1 LRSVP
6 QTLSE
11 EEVMRSTGLIGIAF
25 ILILVLA
32 IVAPIAAVFTDS
44 GGGGKVQSY
53 MAVVPKVLHA
63 GGQEAISLALFDESG
78 LTSDWVE
85 VALLKDGDQV
95 LQVSKQISGKGT
107 IDFKVPF
114 VAEGAYEIRVK
125 GSGFED
131 KAQVTIQRSSLIFL
145 ETDKPIY
152 KPGQTIQMRAITL
165 DSDLK
170 PVSGG
175 VTVEVLD
182 AKGIKI
188 FRSETNTDEYGMA
201 TLELPISQEPNLGTW
216 KITAKSDKDD
226 TQIDVR
232 VEEYVLPKYEVKV
245 ELPKDWFL
253 VDEPIKGSVS
263 AEYSFGKPVKG
274 ELVITA
280 KRYVGQW
287 EQYATLSK
295 SIDGNT
301 DFELPAVG
309 YVAGVPAAGGLG
321 NVMLDITVKESAT
334 GYEESTS
341 ELLTVS
347 STPLNIQIIPESSV
361 FKPGLPFNILIITET
376 PDNQAVDAKVDVT
389 VTYLNKKLEELSK
402 DNRDVDTNGG
412 KALIELNP
420 PADSVAMAI
429 EAFEL
434 TPVSSTQ
441 PAQASKMVEAG
452 YSPSGNFIHVE
463 QISQGIP
470 QIGELISFKVHST
483 KEAANFYYEVV
494 ARDRVVFTDFTQSD
508 VISFDTTPL
517 MTPSGKL
524 LVYQILP
531 NSEVAA
537 DYIPFDVEAVYPNDV
552 KVEFNQSEA
561 RPGDEVRI
569 NIDSQGQSEVGLT
582 AVDKSVFI
590 LAGNRLNLQQVF
602 DELEKLYMKPQA
614 ELHEVSIY
622 EGIDVKGAKDIFDD
636 AGVVVLSNNNVP
648 EGKEYKLDWGPR
660 VWNGAW
666 KFMGQ
671 GPGGGVVVFAGAEDG
686 AVPPMPTPGTGFDTG
701 VLAEVQRVRQYFPET
716 WLWQNVITGPDG
728 KASVHVVVPDT
739 ITTWM
744 LRAVALSKENGLG
757 IAEDQLTAFQP
768 FFLSADLPYSAIRG
782 EEFPVKVAIYNYLDQ
797 PQSVLV
803 QIDNADWFDL
813 LDESQETVE
822 IAPNEVGGVEF
833 NIKPTNLGVGEL
845 KITARSK
852 QAADAVI
859 KTLIVEPEGVARE
872 NVQNLVLSAGNNT
885 VVDTSIPAI
894 IVDGSGRAYIAVT
907 SSYLTQTIDG
917 LDALIQMPFGCGEQN
932 MILFAPDVYITKY
945 LKESGQLKPEI
956 MAKAEKLMITGY
968 QRELTYQRS
977 DGSFSAFGDNDEQG
991 SLFLTAFVLKCFSQA
1006 KDLIY
1011 IDDSVLSQAEK
1022 WITDHQNADGSFD
1035 SVGFV
1040 AHQDMMGG
1048 LKGKTALTAYV
1059 AIALLEAGDT
1069 ADSAKAIGYLEGQL
1083 DNIDDAYTMAIT
1095 AYALELARSP
1105 LTGQAHDK
1113 LMGMA
1118 QEDENGLHWG
1128 DVAEVEPQPLNQMDG
1143 GMMPFRPM
1151 EMNRS
1156 NAIEATGYAT
1166 LALIKNGDAFDA
1178 SRAAKWLVSQRNA
1191 YGGYGSTQDTVVALQ
1206 ALIEYCTNARAD
1218 VDLTVTINAGG
1229 EVKQLSIKQNNF
1241 DVLQIV
1247 EVSVNQEITIS
1258 TEGRGDAIAQV
1269 VERYN
1274 LPQAEKGDEI
1284 LKINV
1289 NYDTTQVEVNDLVK
1303 VSVGLEY
1310 NPPIEMNA
1318 EMVVL
1323 DVSVPTGFSP
1333 VAKSIDKVIAANDNI
1348 KRYEIAGRK
1357 VIFYIEDMQ
1366 PGDKVSFS
1374 FDVRALYP
1382 VTAKGV
1388 SSQAYSYYNPDIKA
1402 ETLSQGIVVTE

>member
-1 LRSVP
+1 
-6 QTLSE
+6 
-11 EEVMRSTGLIGIAF
+11 MRSTGLVGIAF
-25 ILILVLA
+25 ILILFLA
-32 IVAPIAAVFTDS
+32 IAAPIAAVFTEKE
-44 GGGGKVQSY
+44 GGGKVESY

-63 GGQEAISLALFDESG
+63 GGQEAVSLALFGNSG
-78 LTSDWVE
+78 LTSDNIQLS
-85 VALLKDGDQV
+85 LLKDGNRVVQV
-95 LQVSKQISGKGT
+95 AKEISGKG
-107 IDFKVPF
+107 IINFKVP
-114 VAEGAYEIRVK
+114 VTAEGTYVLSVK

-131 KAQVTIQRSSLIFL
+131 KAQVTIEKSSLVFL

-152 KPGQTIQMRAITL
+152 KPGQTIQMRAMTL
-165 DSDLK
+165 DPDLK
-170 PVSGG
+170 PVSEA
-175 VTVEVLD
+175 VTVEFLD

-188 FRSETNTDEYGMA
+188 FRSEATTDAYGMA

-216 KITAKSDKDD
+216 KITAKSANDD
-226 TQIDVR
+226 TELDVA
-232 VEEYVLPKYEVKV
+232 VEEYVLPKYEVKA

-253 VDEPIKGSVS
+253 ASEPIKGSVS
-263 AEYSFGKPVKG
+263 AEYSFGKPVQG

-280 KRYVGQW
+280 KKYVGQW

-295 SIDGNT
+295 SIDGQT

-309 YVAGVPAAGGLG
+309 YVAGVPATGGMG
-321 NVMLDITVKESAT
+321 NVMLDIAVKESDT
-334 GYEESTS
+334 GYEGNTS

-361 FKPGLPFNILIITET
+361 FKPALPFNILIITET

-389 VTYLNKKLEELSK
+389 ITYLNKNLEQISK
-402 DNRDVDTNGG
+402 NEKNVNTSGG
-412 KALIELNP
+412 KALIEVNP
-420 PADSVAMAI
+420 PADSVALAI

-434 TPVSSTQ
+434 TPISSRQ
-441 PAQASKMVEAG
+441 PAQASKVVEAG

-463 QISQGIP
+463 QISQGTP
-470 QIGELISFKVHST
+470 KIGEEIRFKVYST
-483 KEAANFYYEVV
+483 REASNFYYEVV
-494 ARDRVVFTDFTQSD
+494 ARDRVVFTDFTQSN
-508 VISFDTTPL
+508 IIAFDTTPL
-517 MTPSGKL
+517 MTPSAKL

-537 DYIPFDVEAVYPNDV
+537 DYLPFDVEAVYPNDV
-552 KVEFNQSEA
+552 NVEFNQKEA
-561 RPGDEVRI
+561 KPGDPVQI
-569 NIDSQGQSEVGLT
+569 NIRSQGQSEVGLT

-590 LAGNRLNLQQVF
+590 LAENRLNLQQVF
-602 DELEKLYMKPQA
+602 DELEKLYMQPQA
-614 ELHEVSIY
+614 ELHEVSFY
-622 EGIDVKGAKDIFDD
+622 EGINVQGARDIFND
-636 AGVVVLSNNNVP
+636 AGVVVLSNNDVP
-648 EGKEYKLDWGPR
+648 QGKKYQPQWGPR
-660 VWNGAW
+660 VWNDAW
-666 KFMGQ
+666 KFMGG
-671 GPGGGVVVFAGAEDG
+671 GPGGGGILVFANGEAV
-686 AVPPMPTPGTGFDTG
+686 VPPMPTPGTGFDTG
-701 VLAEVQRVRQYFPET
+701 ALAEVQRVRQYFPET
-716 WLWQNVITGPDG
+716 WLWQNVITGANG
-728 KASVHVVVPDT
+728 KASVQVIVPDT

-757 IAEDQLTAFQP
+757 VAESQLTAFQP

-813 LDESQETVE
+813 LDESQETVD

-833 NIKPTNLGVGEL
+833 QIKPTKLGVGEL
-845 KITARSK
+845 KITARSN
-852 QAADAVI
+852 QAADAVV
-859 KTLIVEPEGVARE
+859 KKLIVEPEGVARE
-872 NVQNLVLSAGNNT
+872 DVQNLVLSPGNNT
-885 VVDTSIPAI
+885 VVNTDIPAFV
-894 IVDGSGRAYIAVT
+894 VDGSGRAYIAVT
-907 SSYLTQTIDG
+907 SSYLTQTING

-1006 KDLIY
+1006 KGLIY
-1011 IDDSVLSQAEK
+1011 IDDSVLSQAER
-1022 WITDHQNADGSFD
+1022 WITDHQNANGSFD

-1059 AIALLEAGDT
+1059 AIALLEAGDK
-1069 ADSAKAIGYLEGQL
+1069 ADAAKAITYLEGQL
-1083 DNIDDAYTMAIT
+1083 DDIDDAYTMAIT
-1095 AYALELARSP
+1095 AYALELGGSALS
-1105 LTGQAHDK
+1105 GQAHDK

-1128 DVAEVEPQPLNQMDG
+1128 NVEEVEPMDQMG
-1143 GMMPFRPM
+1143 GVAMPFRPM
-1151 EMNRS
+1151 ELNRS

-1166 LALIKNGDAFDA
+1166 MALIKHGDAFDA

-1229 EVKQLSIKQNNF
+1229 QIKQLRIKQNNF
-1241 DVLQIV
+1241 DVLQTV
-1247 EVSVNQEITIS
+1247 EVPLNQDITIS
-1258 TEGRGDAIAQV
+1258 AEGRGDAIAQV

-1274 LPQAEKGDEI
+1274 LPQAEQQGDQI

-1289 NYDTTQVEVNDLVK
+1289 AYDTTRVEVNDLVK
-1303 VSVGLEY
+1303 VSVDLTY
-1310 NPPIEMNA
+1310 NPPIEMKA

-1333 VAKSIDKVIAANDNI
+1333 VTESIDKVIAGNDNI
-1348 KRYEIAGRK
+1348 KRYDVAGRK

-1402 ETLSQGIVVTE
+1402 ETLSQGIVVTQ

>member
-1 LRSVP
+1 
-6 QTLSE
+6 
-11 EEVMRSTGLIGIAF
+11 MRSTGLVGIAF

-32 IVAPIAAVFTDS
+32 IAAPIAAVFTDS
-44 GGGGKVQSY
+44 GGGGKVESY
-53 MAVVPKVLHA
+53 MAVVPKVLHS
-63 GGQEAISLALFDESG
+63 GGQEAVSLALFSG
-78 LTSDWVE
+78 SELTSDNVE
-85 VALLKDGDQV
+85 LALLKDGNEV
-95 LQVSKQISGKGT
+95 LQVAQQISGKG
-107 IDFKVPF
+107 IIEFKVPPT
-114 VAEGAYEIRVK
+114 AEGAYVLSVK
-125 GSGFED
+125 GSSFED
-131 KAQVTIQRSSLIFL
+131 KAQVTIEKSSLIFL

-152 KPGQTIQMRAITL
+152 KPGQNIEMRVMTL
-165 DSDLK
+165 DPDLK
-170 PVSGG
+170 PTSQS

-188 FRSETNTDEYGMA
+188 FRSETTTDEYGMA

-216 KITAKSDKDD
+216 KITAKSANDD
-226 TQIDVR
+226 TGIDVS
-232 VEEYVLPKYEVKV
+232 VAEYVLPKYEVKA

-253 VDEPIKGSVS
+253 ASEPIKGSVS

-274 ELVITA
+274 DLVITA

-309 YVAGVPAAGGLG
+309 YVAGVPAAGGMG
-321 NVMLDITVKESAT
+321 NVMLDIAVKETST
-334 GYEESTS
+334 GYEGNTS

-347 STPLNIQIIPESSV
+347 STPLNIQIIPEGSV

-376 PDNQAVDAKVDVT
+376 PDNQAVDAKVAVT
-389 VTYLNKKLEELSK
+389 ITYLNKNLEEISK
-402 DNRDVDTNGG
+402 DEKDVDTSGG
-412 KALIELNP
+412 KALIEVNP

-434 TPVSSTQ
+434 TPISSRE
-441 PAQASKMVEAG
+441 PAQASKVVEAG

-463 QISQGIP
+463 QISQGTP
-470 QIGELISFKVHST
+470 KIGDQISFKVYST

-508 VISFDTTPL
+508 VISFDATPL
-517 MTPSGKL
+517 MTPSAKL

-537 DYIPFDVEAVYPNDV
+537 DYLPFDVEAVYPNDV
-552 KVEFNQSEA
+552 SVEFNQSEA
-561 RPGDEVRI
+561 KPGDEVQI

-590 LAGNRLNLQQVF
+590 LAENRLNLQQVF
-602 DELEKLYMKPQA
+602 DKLEELYMQPQA
-614 ELHEVSIY
+614 ELHEVSFY
-622 EGIDVKGAKDIFDD
+622 DGINVQGAQDIFDD

-648 EGKEYKLDWGPR
+648 EGEKYQPQWGPS
-660 VWNGAW
+660 VWNDAG
-666 KFMGQ
+666 KFMGG
-671 GPGGGVVVFAGAEDG
+671 GPVGGGVVVFANGFAEGAP
-686 AVPPMPTPGTGFDTG
+686 VPAAGIVLSPSTAG
-701 VLAEVQRVRQYFPET
+701 LAEVQRIRQYFPET
-716 WLWQNVITGPDG
+716 WLWQNVITDANG
-728 KASVHVVVPDT
+728 KATLDVTVPDT

-744 LRAVALSKENGLG
+744 LRAVAMSKENGLG
-757 IAEDQLTAFQP
+757 VAESQLTAFQP
-768 FFLSADLPYSAIRG
+768 FFLSADLPYLAIRG
-782 EEFPVKVAIYNYLDQ
+782 EEFPVSVAIYNYLDQ
-797 PQSVLV
+797 PQSVVV

-813 LDESQETVE
+813 LDESQKTVD
-822 IAPNEVGGVEF
+822 IAPNDVGSVQF
-833 NIKPTNLGVGEL
+833 QIKPTKLGVSEL
-845 KITARSK
+845 KITARSN
-852 QAADAVI
+852 QAADAVV

-872 NVQNLVLSAGNNT
+872 DVQNLVLSAGNNT
-885 VVDTSIPAI
+885 VVNTSIPSFV
-894 IVDGSGRAYIAVT
+894 VDGSGRAYIAVT
-907 SSYLTQTIDG
+907 SSYLTQAIDG

-932 MILFAPDVYITKY
+932 MILFAPDVYITNY

-1006 KDLIY
+1006 KGLIY
-1011 IDDSVLSQAEK
+1011 IDDTVLSQAEK

-1035 SVGFV
+1035 PFGFV
-1040 AHQDMMGG
+1040 CHQDMMGG

-1059 AIALLEAGDT
+1059 AIALLEAGDN
-1069 ADSAKAIGYLEGQL
+1069 ADAARAISYLEGQL
-1083 DNIDDAYTMAIT
+1083 DNIDDSYTMSIT
-1095 AYALELARSP
+1095 AYALELGGSALS
-1105 LTGQAHDK
+1105 GQAHDK

-1128 DVAEVEPQPLNQMDG
+1128 NVTEVEPMNQEGGDIMPL
-1143 GMMPFRPM
+1143 RPM
-1151 EMNRS
+1151 EVNRS

-1166 LALIKNGDAFDA
+1166 LALLKNGDAFDA

-1229 EVKQLSIKQNNF
+1229 EAKQLRITQDNY
-1241 DVLQIV
+1241 DVLQTV
-1247 EVSVNQEITIS
+1247 EVPLNQDITIS
-1258 TEGRGDAIAQV
+1258 AEGRGDAIAQV

-1274 LPQAEKGDEI
+1274 LPQVEQQEDQI

-1303 VSVGLEY
+1303 VSVDLTY
-1310 NPPIEMNA
+1310 NPPIEMKA

-1333 VAKSIDKVIAANDNI
+1333 VTESIDKVIAGNDNI
-1348 KRYEIAGRK
+1348 KRYDIAGRK

-1374 FDVRALYP
+1374 FDVQALYP
-1382 VTAKGV
+1382 VTARGV

-1402 ETLSQGIVVTE
+1402 ETLSQGITVTQ

>member
-1 LRSVP
+1 
-6 QTLSE
+6 
-11 EEVMRSTGLIGIAF
+11 MRSTGLVGVAF

-44 GGGGKVQSY
+44 GGGGKVESY

-63 GGQEAISLALFDESG
+63 GGQEAISLALFSESG
-78 LTSDWVE
+78 LTSDRVE

-95 LQVSKQISGKGT
+95 LQVAKQISGKG
-107 IDFKVPF
+107 IINFKVPST
-114 VAEGAYEIRVK
+114 AEGAYVLSVK
-125 GSGFED
+125 GTGFED
-131 KAQVTIQRSSLIFL
+131 KAQVTIEKSSLIFL

-152 KPGQTIQMRAITL
+152 KPGQTIQMRAMTL
-165 DSDLK
+165 DPDLK
-170 PVSGG
+170 PVSQS

-188 FRSETNTDEYGMA
+188 FRSETTTDEYGMA

-216 KITAKSDKDD
+216 KITAKSANDD

-253 VDEPIKGSVS
+253 VDELIKGSVS
-263 AEYSFGKPVKG
+263 AEYSFGKSVKG

-309 YVAGVPAAGGLG
+309 YVAGVPAAGGMG
-321 NVMLDITVKESAT
+321 NVMLDITVKETTT

-361 FKPGLPFNILIITET
+361 FKPALPFNILFITQT
-376 PDNQAVDAKVDVT
+376 PDNQAVDSKVAVT
-389 VTYLNKKLEELSK
+389 ITYLNKNLEQISK
-402 DNRDVDTNGG
+402 DDKNVDTSGG
-412 KALIELNP
+412 KALIEVNP

-429 EAFEL
+429 EAVEL
-434 TPVSSTQ
+434 TPISSRQ
-441 PAQASKMVEAG
+441 PAEASKVVEAG

-463 QISQGIP
+463 QISQGTP
-470 QIGELISFKVHST
+470 KIGEQIRFKVYST

-494 ARDRVVFTDFTQSD
+494 ARDRVVFTDFTQSN
-508 VISFDTTPL
+508 IIAFDTTPL
-517 MTPSGKL
+517 MTPSAKL

-537 DYIPFDVEAVYPNDV
+537 DYLPFDVEAVYPNDV
-552 KVEFNQSEA
+552 NVEFNQSEA
-561 RPGDEVRI
+561 KPGDAVQI
-569 NIDSQGQSEVGLT
+569 NIDSQGQSEIGLT

-590 LAGNRLNLQQVF
+590 LAENRLNLQQVF
-602 DELEKLYMKPQA
+602 DKLEKLYMEPQA
-614 ELHEVSIY
+614 ELHEVSFY
-622 EGIDVKGAKDIFDD
+622 EGINVQGAQDIFND
-636 AGVVVLSNNNVP
+636 AGVVVLSNNKVP
-648 EGKEYKLDWGPR
+648 EGEKYQPLWGPR
-660 VWNGAW
+660 VWNDAW
-666 KFMGQ
+666 KFMGG
-671 GPGGGVVVFAGAEDG
+671 GPAGGGGVVFAQAEDG
-686 AVPPMPTPGTGFDTG
+686 LVPPTPGTGTSTEG
-701 VLAEVQRVRQYFPET
+701 LAEVQKVRQYFPET
-716 WLWQNVITGPDG
+716 WLWQNVITDASG
-728 KASVHVVVPDT
+728 KASVQVQVPDT

-744 LRAVALSKENGLG
+744 LRAVALSQESGLG
-757 IAEDQLTAFQP
+757 VAESQLTAFQP

-782 EEFPVKVAIYNYLDQ
+782 EVFPVKVAIYNYLDQ

-813 LDESQETVE
+813 LDESQKTVD

-833 NIKPTNLGVGEL
+833 QIKPTKLGVGEL
-845 KITARSK
+845 KITARSS
-852 QAADAVI
+852 QAADAVV

-872 NVQNLVLSAGNNT
+872 YVQNLVLSAGNNT
-885 VVDTSIPAI
+885 VVNTDIPAFV
-894 IVDGSGRAYIAVT
+894 VDGSGRAYISVT

-977 DGSFSAFGDNDEQG
+977 DGSFSAFGDSDEEG

-1011 IDDSVLSQAEK
+1011 IDDTVLSQAEK

-1035 SVGFV
+1035 QVGFV
-1040 AHQDMMGG
+1040 CHQDMMGG
-1048 LKGKTALTAYV
+1048 LKGKTALTTYV
-1059 AIALLEAGDT
+1059 AIALLEAGDK
-1069 ADSAKAIGYLEGQL
+1069 ADAAKAITYLEGQL

-1095 AYALELARSP
+1095 AYALELGGSALS
-1105 LTGQAHDK
+1105 GQAHDK

-1128 DVAEVEPQPLNQMDG
+1128 NVEEVEPMNQMG
-1143 GMMPFRPM
+1143 GDVMPFRPM
-1151 EMNRS
+1151 ELNRS

-1166 LALIKNGDAFDA
+1166 MSLIKHGDAFDA

-1218 VDLTVTINAGG
+1218 VDLTVTISAGG
-1229 EVKQLSIKQNNF
+1229 QIKQLKIKQNNF
-1241 DVLQIV
+1241 DVLQTV
-1247 EVSVNQEITIS
+1247 EVPLNQDITIS
-1258 TEGRGDAIAQV
+1258 AEGRGDAIAQV

-1274 LPQAEKGDEI
+1274 LPQAEQQDDQI

-1303 VSVGLEY
+1303 VSVDLTY
-1310 NPPIEMNA
+1310 NPPIEMKA

-1323 DVSVPTGFSP
+1323 DVSVPTGFLP
-1333 VAKSIDKVIAANDNI
+1333 FTESIDKVIAGNDNI
-1348 KRYEIAGRK
+1348 KRYDIAGRK

-1374 FDVRALYP
+1374 FNVKALYP

-1402 ETLSQGIVVTE
+1402 ETLSQGITVT

>member
-1 LRSVP
+1 
-6 QTLSE
+6 
-11 EEVMRSTGLIGIAF
+11 MRSTGLVGIAF
-25 ILILVLA
+25 ILVLVLA
-32 IVAPIAAVFTDS
+32 IVAPIASVFTENEAS
-44 GGGGKVQSY
+44 GQVESY

-63 GGQEAISLALFDESG
+63 GSQESISLALFNGST
-78 LTSDWVE
+78 LTSDRVE
-85 VALLKDGDQV
+85 VALLKDGKQV
-95 LQVSKQISGKGT
+95 LRVAGQISGKGT
-107 IDFKVPF
+107 IDFKVPPT
-114 VAEGAYEIRVK
+114 AEGSYVLSVK

-131 KAQVTIQRSSLIFL
+131 KAQVTVQKSSLIFL

-152 KPGQTIQMRAITL
+152 KPGQNIEMRVMTL
-165 DSDLK
+165 DPALK
-170 PVSGG
+170 PVSQAA
-175 VTVEVLD
+175 TVEVLD

-188 FRSETNTDEYGMA
+188 FRSEVTTDAYGMA

-216 KITAKSDKDD
+216 KITAKSANDD
-226 TQIDVR
+226 TEIDVS
-232 VEEYVLPKYEVKV
+232 VEEYVLPKYEVKA

-253 VDEPIKGSVS
+253 ASEPIKGSVS

-295 SIDGNT
+295 SIDGQT

-309 YVAGVPAAGGLG
+309 YVAGVPAAGGMG
-321 NVMLDITVKESAT
+321 NVMLDIAVKETAT
-334 GYEESTS
+334 GYEGNTS

-347 STPLNIQIIPESSV
+347 STPLNIQIIPENSV
-361 FKPGLPFNILIITET
+361 FKPGLPFSFLIITET
-376 PDNQAVDAKVDVT
+376 PDNQAVDAQVAVT
-389 VTYLNKKLEELSK
+389 VTYLNKKLEEISK
-402 DNRDVDTNGG
+402 DERNVDTAGG
-412 KALIELNP
+412 KALVEVNP
-420 PADSVAMAI
+420 PADSVALAI

-434 TPVSSTQ
+434 TPISSRQ

-452 YSPSGNFIHVE
+452 YSPSGNFIHLE
-463 QISQGIP
+463 QISQGTPKIGQ
-470 QIGELISFKVHST
+470 QIMFKVYST
-483 KEAANFYYEVV
+483 NEAANFYYEVV

-508 VISFDTTPL
+508 IISFDTTPL
-517 MTPSGKL
+517 MTPSAKL

-537 DYIPFDVEAVYPNDV
+537 DYLPFDVEAVYPNDV
-552 KVEFNQSEA
+552 SVEFNQNEA
-561 RPGDEVRI
+561 KPGDEVQI
-569 NIDSQGQSEVGLT
+569 NIQSQGQSEVGLT

-602 DELEKLYMKPQA
+602 DELEKLYMEPQA

-622 EGIDVKGAKDIFDD
+622 NGISVQGAKDIFDD
-636 AGVVVLSNNNVP
+636 AGVVVLSNNNIP
-648 EGKEYKLDWGPR
+648 EGEKYQLEWGPR
-660 VWNGAW
+660 AWEGAW

-671 GPGGGVVVFAGAEDG
+671 GPGGVVVFGHAEDG
-686 AVPPMPTPGTGFDTG
+686 IVLAVPSAGTGFSTTD
-701 VLAEVQRVRQYFPET
+701 LAEVQRVRQYFPET
-716 WLWQNVITGPDG
+716 WLWQNVITDASG
-728 KASVHVVVPDT
+728 KATLDVTVPDT

-757 IAEDQLTAFQP
+757 VAESQLIAFQP

-782 EEFPVKVAIYNYLDQ
+782 EVFPVKVAIYNYLDQ
-797 PQSVLV
+797 PQNVVV

-813 LDESQETVE
+813 LDQSQKTVE
-822 IAPNEVGGVEF
+822 IAPNDVGGVEF
-833 NIKPTNLGVGEL
+833 NIKPTKLGVGEL
-845 KITARSK
+845 KITARSS
-852 QAADAVI
+852 QAADAVV

-872 NVQNLVLSAGNNT
+872 DVQNLVLSAGGST
-885 VVDTSIPAI
+885 VVNTSIPALV
-894 IVDGSGRAYIAVT
+894 VDGSGRAYIAVT

-1006 KDLIY
+1006 KGLIY
-1011 IDDSVLSQAEK
+1011 IDSSILSQAES
-1022 WITDHQNADGSFD
+1022 WITSHQNADGSFD
-1035 SVGFV
+1035 PFGFV
-1040 AHQDMMGG
+1040 CHQDMMGG

-1059 AIALLEAGDT
+1059 AIALLEAGDK
-1069 ADSAKAIGYLEGQL
+1069 ADAARAITYLEGQL
-1083 DNIDDAYTMAIT
+1083 DNINDAYTMAIT
-1095 AYALELARSP
+1095 DYALELGGSALS
-1105 LTGQAHDK
+1105 GQAHDK

-1128 DVAEVEPQPLNQMDG
+1128 NVTEIEPLNQMG
-1143 GMMPFRPM
+1143 GAIMPFRSM

-1156 NAIEATGYAT
+1156 NAIEATGYAA
-1166 LALIKNGDAFDA
+1166 LALLKNGDAFDA

-1206 ALIEYCTNARAD
+1206 ALTEYCTNARAD
-1218 VDLTVTINAGG
+1218 VDLTVTINAGSQI
-1229 EVKQLSIKQNNF
+1229 KQLRITQNNF
-1241 DVLQIV
+1241 DVLQTV
-1247 EVSVNQEITIS
+1247 EVPLNQDITIS
-1258 TEGRGDAIAQV
+1258 TVGRGDAIAQV

-1274 LPQAEKGDEI
+1274 LPQAEQQSDQI

-1289 NYDTTQVEVNDLVK
+1289 GYDTNQVEVNGQVK
-1303 VSVGLEY
+1303 VSVDLTY
-1310 NPPIEMNA
+1310 NPPIQMKA

-1333 VAKSIDKVIAANDNI
+1333 VTESIDKVIANNEQI
-1348 KRYEIAGRK
+1348 KRYDIAGRK

-1366 PGDKVSFS
+1366 PGNKISFS
-1374 FDVRALYP
+1374 FYVQALYP

-1388 SSQAYSYYNPDIKA
+1388 TSQAYSYYNPDIKA
-1402 ETLSQGIVVTE
+1402 ETLSQDIVVTQ

>member
-1 LRSVP
+1 
-6 QTLSE
+6 
-11 EEVMRSTGLIGIAF
+11 MKSTGLVGVAF

-32 IVAPIAAVFTDS
+32 IVAPVAAVFTEDEV
-44 GGGGKVQSY
+44 GQVESY

-85 VALLKDGDQV
+85 VALFKDGDRV
-95 LQVSKQISGKGT
+95 LHVSKQISGKGT
-107 IDFKVPF
+107 IDFKVPL

-131 KAQVTIQRSSLIFL
+131 KAQVTIEKSSLIFL

-152 KPGQTIQMRAITL
+152 KPGQTIQMRAMAL
-165 DSDLK
+165 DPDLK
-170 PVSGG
+170 PVSEA

-188 FRSETNTDEYGMA
+188 FRSETTTDAYGMA

-216 KITAKSDKDD
+216 KITAKSANDD
-226 TQIDVR
+226 TELDVA

-245 ELPKDWFL
+245 EMPKDWFL
-253 VDEPIKGSVS
+253 ADELIKGSVA
-263 AEYSFGKPVKG
+263 AEYSFGKSVKG

-280 KRYVGQW
+280 QRYVGQW
-287 EQYATLSK
+287 EQYATFSK
-295 SIDGNT
+295 SIDGQT

-309 YVAGVPAAGGLG
+309 YVAGVPAAGGMG

-347 STPLNIQIIPESSV
+347 STPLNIQIIPESSI

-376 PDNQAVDAKVDVT
+376 PDNEAVDAKVDVT
-389 VTYLNKKLEELSK
+389 VTYLNKKLEEISK
-402 DNRDVDTNGG
+402 DEENVDTSGG
-412 KALIELNP
+412 KALLEVNP
-420 PADSVAMAI
+420 PADSVALAI
-429 EAFEL
+429 EVFEL
-434 TPVSSTQ
+434 TPDSSTQ
-441 PAQASKMVEAG
+441 PAEAYKMVEAG

-463 QISQGIP
+463 QISQGTP
-470 QIGELISFKVHST
+470 KIGEEIRFKVYST
-483 KEAANFYYEVV
+483 KEASNFYYEVV

-517 MTPSGKL
+517 MTPSAKL

-537 DYIPFDVEAVYPNDV
+537 DYLPFDVEAAYPNNV
-552 KVEFNQSEA
+552 SVEFDRDEA
-561 RPGDEVRI
+561 APGDAVRI
-569 NIDSQGQSEVGLT
+569 NIDSQGQSEVGVT
-582 AVDKSVFI
+582 AVDKSVYI
-590 LAGNRLNLQQVF
+590 LAENRLNLQQVF
-602 DELEKLYMKPQA
+602 DELENLYMQPQA

-622 EGIDVKGAKDIFDD
+622 EGINVRGTQDIFDD

-648 EGKEYKLDWGPR
+648 EGKEYQLEWGEHM
-660 VWNGAW
+660 WDGAW
-666 KFMGQ
+666 KFAGQ
-671 GPGGGVVVFAGAEDG
+671 GLDGRGVVVFANGFAEDG
-686 AVPPMPTPGTGFDTG
+686 AMPPPLPMAGSGFSTAG
-701 VLAEVQRVRQYFPET
+701 LAEVQRIRQYFPET
-716 WLWQNVITGPDG
+716 WLWQNVTTDADG
-728 KASVHVVVPDT
+728 KVILDVTVPDT

-744 LRAVALSKENGLG
+744 LRVVALSLDNGLG
-757 IAEDQLTAFQP
+757 VAEDQLTAFQP

-782 EEFPVKVAIYNYLDQ
+782 EEFPVSVAIYNYLDQ
-797 PQSVLV
+797 TQSVVV

-813 LDESQETVE
+813 LDESQKTVD
-822 IAPNEVGGVEF
+822 IGPNEVGSVEF
-833 NIKPTNLGVGEL
+833 QIKPTRLGVGEL
-845 KITARSK
+845 KITARST

-872 NVQNLVLSAGNNT
+872 DVQNLVLSAGNST
-885 VVDTSIPAI
+885 VVNTSIPVI

-907 SSYLTQTIDG
+907 SSYLAQTIDG
-917 LDALIQMPFGCGEQN
+917 LDALIQMPYGCGEQN
-932 MILFAPDVYITKY
+932 MILFAPDIYITKY

-977 DGSFSAFGDNDEQG
+977 DGSFSAFGDSDEEG

-1006 KDLIY
+1006 QDLIY
-1011 IDDSVLSQAEK
+1011 IDDSVLSQAEN
-1022 WITDHQNADGSFD
+1022 WITSHQNADGSFD
-1035 SVGFV
+1035 PFGFV
-1040 AHQDMMGG
+1040 CHQDLMGG
-1048 LKGKTALTAYV
+1048 LKGKNALTAYV

-1069 ADSAKAIGYLEGQL
+1069 ADSAKAITYLEGQL
-1083 DNIDDAYTMAIT
+1083 GNIDDAYTMAIT
-1095 AYALELARSP
+1095 SYALELAGSP
-1105 LTGQAHDK
+1105 LSGQAHDK

-1128 DVAEVEPQPLNQMDG
+1128 DVSEVEPLDQKDG
-1143 GMMPFRPM
+1143 GVMRFSPM
-1151 EMNRS
+1151 EFNRS

-1166 LALIKNGDAFDA
+1166 LALLKNGDAFDA

-1206 ALIEYCTNARAD
+1206 ALTEYCTDARAD
-1218 VDLTVTINAGG
+1218 VDLTVTISAGS
-1229 EVKQLSIKQNNF
+1229 EVKQLSIKQANF
-1241 DVLQIV
+1241 DVLQMV
-1247 EVSVNQEITIS
+1247 EVPVNEEVTIS
-1258 TEGRGDAIAQV
+1258 TEGKGDAIAQV

-1274 LPQAEKGDEI
+1274 LPEAEQGEQI

-1289 NYDTTQVEVNDLVK
+1289 NYDTAQVEVDDLVK
-1303 VSVGLEY
+1303 VSVDMEY
-1310 NPPIEMNA
+1310 NPPIEMKA

-1333 VAKSIDKVIAANDNI
+1333 VTESIDAAIAGNGNI
-1348 KRYEIAGRK
+1348 KRYDIAGRK

-1402 ETLSQGIVVTE
+1402 ETLSEGIVVTE

>member
-1 LRSVP
+1 
-6 QTLSE
+6 
-11 EEVMRSTGLIGIAF
+11 MRSTGLVGIAF
-25 ILILVLA
+25 ILILALA
-32 IVAPIAAVFTDS
+32 IIAPIASVFTENEAV
-44 GGGGKVQSY
+44 GQVESY

-63 GGQEAISLALFDESG
+63 GSQESISLALFSG
-78 LTSDWVE
+78 SALTSDRVE
-85 VALLKDGDQV
+85 VALLKDGNQV
-95 LQVSKQISGKGT
+95 LHVTRQVSGKGT
-107 IDFKVPF
+107 IDFKVPPT
-114 VAEGAYEIRVK
+114 AEGTYVLSVK

-131 KAQVTIQRSSLIFL
+131 KAQVTVQKSSLIFL

-152 KPGQTIQMRAITL
+152 KPGQNIEMRVMTL
-165 DSDLK
+165 DPDLK
-170 PVSGG
+170 PVSQAA
-175 VTVEVLD
+175 TVEVLD

-188 FRSETNTDEYGMA
+188 FRSEISTDAYGMA

-216 KITAKSDKDD
+216 KITAKSANDD
-226 TQIDVR
+226 TEIDVA
-232 VEEYVLPKYEVKV
+232 VEEYVLPKYEVKA

-253 VDEPIKGSVS
+253 ASEPIKGSVS

-280 KRYVGQW
+280 ERYVGQW
-287 EQYATLSK
+287 EQYATISK
-295 SIDGNT
+295 PIDGQT

-309 YVAGVPAAGGLG
+309 YVAGVPSAGGMG
-321 NVMLDITVKESAT
+321 NVMLDIAVKESET
-334 GYEESTS
+334 GYEGNTS

-347 STPLNIQIIPESSV
+347 STPLNIQIIPESPV
-361 FKPGLPFNILIITET
+361 FKPGLPFSFLIITET
-376 PDNQAVDAKVDVT
+376 PDNEGVDAQVAVT
-389 VTYLNKKLEELSK
+389 VTYLNEKLEEISK
-402 DNRDVDTNGG
+402 DERNVDTTGG
-412 KALIELNP
+412 KALVEVSP
-420 PADSVAMAI
+420 PADSVALAI

-434 TPVSSTQ
+434 TPISSRP

-463 QISQGIP
+463 QVSQGTPKIGQ
-470 QIGELISFKVHST
+470 QIMFKVYST
-483 KEAANFYYEVV
+483 SEAANFYYEVV
-494 ARDRVVFTDFTQSD
+494 ARDRVVFTDFTQSN
-508 VISFDTTPL
+508 IITFDTTPL
-517 MTPSGKL
+517 MTPSAKL

-537 DYIPFDVEAVYPNDV
+537 DYLPFAVEAVYPNDV
-552 KVEFNQSEA
+552 NVEFNQTQA
-561 RPGDEVRI
+561 KPGDQIQI
-569 NIDSQGQSEVGLT
+569 NIQSQGQSEIGLT

-602 DELEKLYMKPQA
+602 DELEKLYMEPQA

-622 EGIDVKGAKDIFDD
+622 NGINVQGTKDIFDD
-636 AGVVVLSNNNVP
+636 AGVVVLTNNNIP
-648 EGKEYKLDWGPR
+648 KGEKYQLEWGPR
-660 VWNGAW
+660 AWEGAW

-671 GPGGGVVVFAGAEDG
+671 GPVGGNGVVLAPN
-686 AVPPMPTPGTGFDTG
+686 AVGSHGFSASG
-701 VLAEVQRVRQYFPET
+701 FSPEELAQVQRVRQYFPET
-716 WLWQNVITGPDG
+716 WLWQNVITDASG
-728 KASVHVVVPDT
+728 KATLDVTVPDT

-757 IAEDQLTAFQP
+757 VAESQLIAFQP

-782 EEFPVKVAIYNYLDQ
+782 EQFPVKVAIYNYLDQ
-797 PQSVLV
+797 PQNVVV

-813 LDESQETVE
+813 LDQSQKTVE
-822 IAPNEVGGVEF
+822 IAPNDVGGVEF
-833 NIKPTNLGVGEL
+833 NIKPTQLGVGQL
-845 KITARSK
+845 KITARSS
-852 QAADAVI
+852 QAADAVV

-872 NVQNLVLSAGNNT
+872 DVQNLVLSAGNST
-885 VVDTSIPAI
+885 VVNTNIPALV
-894 IVDGSGRAYIAVT
+894 VDGSGRAYIAVT

-1006 KDLIY
+1006 KSLVY

-1022 WITDHQNADGSFD
+1022 WIINHQNADGSFD
-1035 SVGFV
+1035 PFGFV

-1059 AIALLEAGDT
+1059 AIALLEAGDK
-1069 ADSAKAIGYLEGQL
+1069 ADASRAISYLEGQL
-1083 DNIDDAYTMAIT
+1083 NNINDAYTMAIT
-1095 AYALELARSP
+1095 DYALELGGSALS
-1105 LTGQAHDK
+1105 GQAHIK
-1113 LMGMA
+1113 LMEMA

-1128 DVAEVEPQPLNQMDG
+1128 NVTEIEPLNQAG
-1143 GMMPFRPM
+1143 GAMMPFRPM

-1166 LALIKNGDAFDA
+1166 LALLKNGDAFDA

-1206 ALIEYCTNARAD
+1206 ALTEYSTNARAD
-1218 VDLTVTINAGG
+1218 VDLTVAINAGSQT
-1229 EVKQLSIKQNNF
+1229 KQLRITQDNF
-1241 DVLQIV
+1241 DVLQTV
-1247 EVSVNQEITIS
+1247 EVPLNQDITIS
-1258 TEGRGDAIAQV
+1258 TAGRGDAIAQI

-1274 LPQAEKGDEI
+1274 LPQAEQQSDQI

-1289 NYDTTQVEVNDLVK
+1289 GYDTDQVEVNDLVK
-1303 VSVGLEY
+1303 VSVDLTY
-1310 NPPIEMNA
+1310 NPPIDMKA

-1333 VAKSIDKVIAANDNI
+1333 VTESIDKVIAGNDSI
-1348 KRYEIAGRK
+1348 KRYDIAGRK

-1366 PGDKVSFS
+1366 PGAKISFS
-1374 FDVRALYP
+1374 FDVKALYP

-1388 SSQAYSYYNPDIKA
+1388 TSQAYSYYNPDIKA
-1402 ETLSQGIVVTE
+1402 ETLSQGIVVTQ

>member
-1 LRSVP
+1 
-6 QTLSE
+6 
-11 EEVMRSTGLIGIAF
+11 MRSTGSIGIAF

-32 IVAPIAAVFTDS
+32 IVAPIAAVFTENE
-44 GGGGKVQSY
+44 GGKVESY

-78 LTSDWVE
+78 LTSDRVE

-125 GSGFED
+125 GSAFED
-131 KAQVTIQRSSLIFL
+131 KAQVTIEKTSLIFL

-182 AKGIKI
+182 DKGIKI
-188 FRSETNTDEYGMA
+188 FRSETTTDEYGMA

-216 KITAKSDKDD
+216 KITAKSEKDD

-253 VDEPIKGSVS
+253 VNEPIKGSVS
-263 AEYSFGKPVKG
+263 AEYSFGKSVKG

-295 SIDGNT
+295 SIDGQT
-301 DFELPAVG
+301 DFDLPAVG

-321 NVMLDITVKESAT
+321 NVMLDITVKETAT
-334 GYEESTS
+334 GYAESTS

-376 PDNQAVDAKVDVT
+376 PDNEAVDSKVDVT
-389 VTYLNKKLEELSK
+389 VTYLNKKLEEISK
-402 DNRDVDTNGG
+402 DEREVDTSGG
-412 KALIELNP
+412 KALIEVNP
-420 PADSVAMAI
+420 PADSVALAI

-434 TPVSSTQ
+434 TPDSSTQ

-463 QISQGIP
+463 QISQGTP

-508 VISFDTTPL
+508 TISLDTTPL
-517 MTPSGKL
+517 MTPSAKL

-561 RPGDEVRI
+561 RPGDGVRI

-590 LAGNRLNLQQVF
+590 LAENRLNLQQVF

-622 EGIDVKGAKDIFDD
+622 EGIDVQGAKDIFDN

-648 EGKEYKLDWGPR
+648 EGKEYKLEWGER

-671 GPGGGVVVFAGAEDG
+671 GPGGGVVVFAEAGRDG
-686 AVPPMPTPGTGFDTG
+686 FLPPLAAANTGFDAG
-701 VLAEVQRVRQYFPET
+701 ALAEVQRVRQYFPET
-716 WLWQNVITGPDG
+716 WLWQNVITDSDG
-728 KASVHVVVPDT
+728 KASVQVVVPDT

-744 LRAVALSKENGLG
+744 LRAVALSKDNGLG
-757 IAEDQLTAFQP
+757 VAEDQLTAFQP

-813 LDESQETVE
+813 LDESQKTVE

-833 NIKPTNLGVGEL
+833 NIKPTQLGVGEL
-845 KITARSK
+845 KITARSN

-872 NVQNLVLSAGNNT
+872 NVQNLVLSAGNST
-885 VVDTSIPAI
+885 VVNTNIPAFV
-894 IVDGSGRAYIAVT
+894 VDGSGRAYIAVT

-1011 IDDSVLSQAEK
+1011 IDDSVLAQAEK

-1040 AHQDMMGG
+1040 AHQDLMGG

-1059 AIALLEAGDT
+1059 AIALLEAGDE
-1069 ADSAKAIGYLEGQL
+1069 ADAAKAIGYLEGEL
-1083 DNIDDAYTMAIT
+1083 DNIDNAYTMAIT
-1095 AYALELARSP
+1095 AYALELAGSP

-1128 DVAEVEPQPLNQMDG
+1128 DVSKVEPLDQKDG
-1143 GMMPFRPM
+1143 DIMPFRPM

-1241 DVLQIV
+1241 DVLQMM
-1247 EVSVNQEITIS
+1247 EVPVNGEVTIS
-1258 TEGRGDAIAQV
+1258 TAGRGDAIAQV

-1274 LPQAEKGDEI
+1274 LPEAEKGDEI

-1289 NYDTTQVEVNDLVK
+1289 NYDTTRVEVNDLVK
-1303 VSVGLEY
+1303 VSVDLEY
-1310 NPPIEMNA
+1310 NPPIEMKA

-1333 VAKSIDKVIAANDNI
+1333 VAESIDKVIAGNDNI

>member
-1 LRSVP
+1 LKSGP

-11 EEVMRSTGLIGIAF
+11 EEVMKSTGLIGIAF

-32 IVAPIAAVFTDS
+32 IVAPIAAVFTENK
-44 GGGGKVQSY
+44 GGQVESY

-63 GGQEAISLALFDESG
+63 GGQEAISLALFSG
-78 LTSDWVE
+78 SELTSDRVE
-85 VALLKDGDQV
+85 VALLKDGNQV
-95 LQVSKQISGKGT
+95 LRVAKQISGKGT
-107 IDFKVPF
+107 IDFKVPLA
-114 VAEGAYEIRVK
+114 AEGAYEIRVK
-125 GSGFED
+125 GSSFED
-131 KAQVTIQRSSLIFL
+131 KAQVTIEKSSLIFL

-152 KPGQTIQMRAITL
+152 KPGQTIQMRAMTL
-165 DSDLK
+165 DPDLK
-170 PVSGG
+170 PVSEA

-188 FRSETNTDEYGMA
+188 FRSETTTDEYGMA

-216 KITAKSDKDD
+216 KITAKSANDD
-226 TQIDVR
+226 TEIDVR
-232 VEEYVLPKYEVKV
+232 VEEYVLPKYEVKA

-263 AEYSFGKPVKG
+263 AEYSFGKSVKG

-295 SIDGNT
+295 SIDGQT

-309 YVAGVPAAGGLG
+309 YVAGVPTAGGMG

-347 STPLNIQIIPESSV
+347 ETPLNIQIIPESSI

-376 PDNQAVDAKVDVT
+376 PDNEAVDSKVDVT
-389 VTYLNKKLEELSK
+389 VTYLNKKLEEISK
-402 DNRDVDTNGG
+402 DEREVDTSGG
-412 KALIELNP
+412 KALIEVNP
-420 PADSVAMAI
+420 PADSVALAI

-434 TPVSSTQ
+434 TSDSSTQ

-463 QISQGIP
+463 QISQGTP

-508 VISFDTTPL
+508 IIFFDTTPL
-517 MTPSGKL
+517 MTPSAKL

-537 DYIPFDVEAVYPNDV
+537 DYLPFDVEAVYPNDV
-552 KVEFNQSEA
+552 TVEFDRDEA
-561 RPGDEVRI
+561 APGEEVQI

-590 LAGNRLNLQQVF
+590 LAENRLNLQQVF
-602 DELEKLYMKPQA
+602 DELENLYMQPQA

-622 EGIDVKGAKDIFDD
+622 EGINVQGAKDIFDD

-648 EGKEYKLDWGPR
+648 EGKKYQLEWGPR
-660 VWNGAW
+660 AWGGAW
-666 KFMGQ
+666 KFMG
-671 GPGGGVVVFAGAEDG
+671 GGNIEFADGVVVLAPSGAEG
-686 AVPPMPTPGTGFDTG
+686 GFPPPVPTPGAQ
-701 VLAEVQRVRQYFPET
+701 LAEVQRVRQYFPET
-716 WLWQNVITGPDG
+716 WLWQNVTTNADG
-728 KASVHVVVPDT
+728 KATLNVTVPDT

-757 IAEDQLTAFQP
+757 VAESQLTAFQP

-782 EEFPVKVAIYNYLDQ
+782 EEFPVSVAIYNYLDQ

-813 LDESQETVE
+813 LDESQNTVD

-833 NIKPTNLGVGEL
+833 NIKPTKLGVGEL
-845 KITARSK
+845 KITARSN

-872 NVQNLVLSAGNNT
+872 DVQNLVLSAGNST
-885 VVDTSIPAI
+885 VVDTSIPFI
-894 IVDGSGRAYIAVT
+894 VVDGSGRAYIAVT
-907 SSYLTQTIDG
+907 ASYLTQTIDG

-977 DGSFSAFGDNDEQG
+977 DGSFSAFGDSDEQG

-1011 IDDSVLSQAEK
+1011 IDDSVLSQAEN
-1022 WITDHQNADGSFD
+1022 WITGHQNADGSFD
-1035 SVGFV
+1035 PFGFV
-1040 AHQDMMGG
+1040 CHQDMMGG

-1059 AIALLEAGDT
+1059 AIALLEAGDE
-1069 ADSAKAIGYLEGQL
+1069 ADAARAITYLEGQL
-1083 DNIDDAYTMAIT
+1083 NDIDDAYTMAIT

-1128 DVAEVEPQPLNQMDG
+1128 DVAEVEPLNQGDG
-1143 GMMPFRPM
+1143 GVMRFSPM
-1151 EMNRS
+1151 EFNRS

-1166 LALIKNGDAFDA
+1166 LSLLKNGDAFDA

-1241 DVLQIV
+1241 DVLQMV
-1247 EVSVNQEITIS
+1247 EVPVNQEITIS
-1258 TEGRGDAIAQV
+1258 AEGRGDAIAQV

-1274 LPQAEKGDEI
+1274 LPEAEQGDEI

-1289 NYDTTQVEVNDLVK
+1289 DYDTTQVEVNDLVK

>member
-1 LRSVP
+1 
-6 QTLSE
+6 
-11 EEVMRSTGLIGIAF
+11 MRSTGLVGIAF

-32 IVAPIAAVFTDS
+32 IAAPIAAVFMDS
-44 GGGGKVQSY
+44 GGGGGKVESY

-63 GGQEAISLALFDESG
+63 GGQEAVSLALFDKSG
-78 LTSDWVE
+78 LTSDNVQL
-85 VALLKDGDQV
+85 ALLKDGNQV
-95 LQVSKQISGKGT
+95 LQVAQQISGKG
-107 IDFKVPF
+107 IIEFKVPPT
-114 VAEGAYEIRVK
+114 VEGAYVLSVK

-131 KAQVTIQRSSLIFL
+131 KAQVTIEKSSLIFL

-152 KPGQTIQMRAITL
+152 KPGQTIQMRAMTL
-165 DSDLK
+165 DPDLK
-170 PVSGG
+170 PVSEG

-188 FRSETNTDEYGMA
+188 FRSETTTDEYGMA

-216 KITAKSDKDD
+216 KITAKSVNDD
-226 TQIDVR
+226 TEIDVS
-232 VEEYVLPKYEVKV
+232 VEEYVLPKYEVKA

-253 VDEPIKGSVS
+253 ANEPIKGSVS
-263 AEYSFGKPVKG
+263 AEYSFGKPVQG

-295 SIDGNT
+295 SIDGQT

-309 YVAGVPAAGGLG
+309 YVAGVPAAGGMG
-321 NVMLDITVKESAT
+321 NVMLDITVTETAT
-334 GYEESTS
+334 GYEGNTS

-361 FKPGLPFNILIITET
+361 FKPALPFNILIITET
-376 PDNQAVDAKVDVT
+376 PDNQAVDAKVAVT
-389 VTYLNKKLEELSK
+389 VTYLNKNLEEISK
-402 DNRDVDTNGG
+402 DEKNVDTSGG
-412 KALIELNP
+412 KALIEVNP
-420 PADSVAMAI
+420 PENSVAMAI

-434 TPVSSTQ
+434 TPISSRE
-441 PAQASKMVEAG
+441 PAQASKVVEAG

-463 QISQGIP
+463 QISQGTP
-470 QIGELISFKVHST
+470 KIGEEIKFKVYST
-483 KEAANFYYEVV
+483 KEASNFYYEVV
-494 ARDRVVFTDFTQSD
+494 ARDRVVFTDFTQSN
-508 VISFDTTPL
+508 IIAFDTTPL
-517 MTPSGKL
+517 MTPSAKL

-537 DYIPFDVEAVYPNDV
+537 DYLPFDVEAVYPNDV
-552 KVEFNQSEA
+552 NVEFNQSEA
-561 RPGDEVRI
+561 KPGDAVQI

-582 AVDKSVFI
+582 VVDKSVFI
-590 LAGNRLNLQQVF
+590 LAENRLNLQQVF
-602 DELEKLYMKPQA
+602 DELEKLYMEPQA
-614 ELHEVSIY
+614 ELHEVSFY
-622 EGIDVKGAKDIFDD
+622 EGITVQGAKDIFDD
-636 AGVVVLSNNNVP
+636 AGVVVLSNNKVP
-648 EGKEYKLDWGPR
+648 EGEKYQPQWGPR
-660 VWNGAW
+660 VWNDAG
-666 KFMGQ
+666 KFMGG
-671 GPGGGVVVFAGAEDG
+671 GPVGGGVVFAHAEEG
-686 AVPPMPTPGTGFDTG
+686 VVPPMATPATGFDTG
-701 VLAEVQRVRQYFPET
+701 ALAEVQRVRQYFPET
-716 WLWQNVITGPDG
+716 WLWQNVITDANG
-728 KASVHVVVPDT
+728 KATLDVTVPDT

-757 IAEDQLTAFQP
+757 VAESQLTAFQP

-797 PQSVLV
+797 TQSVVV

-813 LDESQETVE
+813 LDESQKTVD
-822 IAPNEVGGVEF
+822 IAPNEVGSVQF
-833 NIKPTNLGVGEL
+833 QIKPTKLGVGEL
-845 KITARSK
+845 KITARSN
-852 QAADAVI
+852 QAADAVV

-872 NVQNLVLSAGNNT
+872 DVQNLVLSAGNNT
-885 VVDTSIPAI
+885 VVDTSIPAFV
-894 IVDGSGRAYIAVT
+894 VDGSGRAYIAVT

-1006 KDLIY
+1006 KGLIY

-1022 WITDHQNADGSFD
+1022 WIIDHQNADGSFD
-1035 SVGFV
+1035 PFGFV
-1040 AHQDMMGG
+1040 CHQDMMGG

-1059 AIALLEAGDT
+1059 AIALIEAGDN
-1069 ADSAKAIGYLEGQL
+1069 ADAAKAISYLESQL

-1095 AYALELARSP
+1095 AYALELSGSALS
-1105 LTGQAHDK
+1105 GQAHDK

-1128 DVAEVEPQPLNQMDG
+1128 NVSEVEPMDQMGGDIMPL
-1143 GMMPFRPM
+1143 RPM
-1151 EMNRS
+1151 ELNRS

-1166 LALIKNGDAFDA
+1166 MALIKNGDAFDA

-1206 ALIEYCTNARAD
+1206 ALIQYCTNARAD

-1229 EVKQLSIKQNNF
+1229 EAKQLRIRQDNF
-1241 DVLQIV
+1241 DVLQTV
-1247 EVSVNQEITIS
+1247 EVPLNQDITIS
-1258 TEGRGDAIAQV
+1258 AEGRGDAIAQV

-1274 LPQAEKGDEI
+1274 LPQAEQQGDQI

-1289 NYDTTQVEVNDLVK
+1289 AYDTTQVEVNDLVK
-1303 VSVGLEY
+1303 VSVDLTY
-1310 NPPIEMNA
+1310 NPPEPMKA

-1333 VAKSIDKVIAANDNI
+1333 VTESIDKGIAGNQNI
-1348 KRYEIAGRK
+1348 KRYDIAGRK

-1366 PGDKVSFS
+1366 PGDNVSFS

-1402 ETLSQGIVVTE
+1402 ETLSQGIVVTQ

>member
-1 LRSVP
+1 
-6 QTLSE
+6 
-11 EEVMRSTGLIGIAF
+11 MRSTGLIGITF

-44 GGGGKVQSY
+44 GGGGKVESY

-63 GGQEAISLALFDESG
+63 GGQEAISLALFSESG
-78 LTSDWVE
+78 LTSDRVE

-107 IDFKVPF
+107 IDFKVPL

-131 KAQVTIQRSSLIFL
+131 KAQVTIEKSSLIFL

-152 KPGQTIQMRAITL
+152 KPGQTIQMRAMTL
-165 DSDLK
+165 DPDLK
-170 PVSGG
+170 PVSEA

-182 AKGIKI
+182 NKGIKI
-188 FRSETNTDEYGMA
+188 FRSETTTDAYGMA

-216 KITAKSDKDD
+216 KITAKSANDD
-226 TQIDVR
+226 TEIDVR
-232 VEEYVLPKYEVKV
+232 VEEYVLPKYEVKA

-253 VDEPIKGSVS
+253 VDEPIKGSVA
-263 AEYSFGKPVKG
+263 AEYSFGKAVKG

-280 KRYVGQW
+280 QRYVGQW

-295 SIDGNT
+295 SIDGQT

-376 PDNQAVDAKVDVT
+376 PDNEAVDSKVDVT

-420 PADSVAMAI
+420 PADSVALAI

-434 TPVSSTQ
+434 TPDSSTQ
-441 PAQASKMVEAG
+441 PAEASKMVEAG

-463 QISQGIP
+463 QISQGTP

-508 VISFDTTPL
+508 VIFFDTTPL
-517 MTPSGKL
+517 MTPSAKL

-552 KVEFNQSEA
+552 KVEFDQSEA
-561 RPGDEVRI
+561 GPGDGVQI

-590 LAGNRLNLQQVF
+590 LAENRLNLQQVF
-602 DELEKLYMKPQA
+602 DELETLYMKPQA

-622 EGIDVKGAKDIFDD
+622 EGIDVQGAKDIFDD

-648 EGKEYKLDWGPR
+648 EGKEYKTEWGPR
-660 VWNGAW
+660 MWNGAW

-671 GPGGGVVVFAGAEDG
+671 GPGGGVVVFAEAGHDG
-686 AVPPMPTPGTGFDTG
+686 VQPPILAPSTG
-701 VLAEVQRVRQYFPET
+701 VVTLGDLAEVQRVRQYFPET

-728 KASVHVVVPDT
+728 KASLQVTVPDT

-744 LRAVALSKENGLG
+744 LRAVALSKDNGLG
-757 IAEDQLTAFQP
+757 VAEDQLTAFQP

-782 EEFPVKVAIYNYLDQ
+782 EEFPVSVAIYNYLDQ

-813 LDESQETVE
+813 LDESQETVD
-822 IAPNEVGGVEF
+822 IAPNEVGSVEF
-833 NIKPTNLGVGEL
+833 NIKPTQLGVGEL
-845 KITARSK
+845 KITARSN

-872 NVQNLVLSAGNNT
+872 NVQNLVLSAGNST
-885 VVDTSIPAI
+885 VVDTFIPAFV
-894 IVDGSGRAYIAVT
+894 VDGSGRAYIAVT
-907 SSYLTQTIDG
+907 SSYLAQTIDG

-977 DGSFSAFGDNDEQG
+977 DGSFSAFGDSDEQG

-1006 KDLIY
+1006 QDLIY

-1040 AHQDMMGG
+1040 CHQDLMGG

-1059 AIALLEAGDT
+1059 AIALLEAGDE
-1069 ADSAKAIGYLEGQL
+1069 ADAAKAITYLEGQL
-1083 DNIDDAYTMAIT
+1083 DKIDDAYTMAIT
-1095 AYALELARSP
+1095 AYALELAGSP
-1105 LTGQAHDK
+1105 LSGQAHDK
-1113 LMGMA
+1113 LMEMA

-1128 DVAEVEPQPLNQMDG
+1128 DVAEVEPLDQKDG
-1143 GMMPFRPM
+1143 GVMRFRTM
-1151 EMNRS
+1151 EFNRS

-1229 EVKQLSIKQNNF
+1229 EVKQLRIKQNNF
-1241 DVLQIV
+1241 DVLQTV
-1247 EVSVNQEITIS
+1247 EVPVNGEVTIS

-1310 NPPIEMNA
+1310 NPPIEMKA

-1333 VAKSIDKVIAANDNI
+1333 VTESIAAVIEGNQNI

-1402 ETLSQGIVVTE
+1402 ETLSEGIVVTE

>member
-1 LRSVP
+1 
-6 QTLSE
+6 
-11 EEVMRSTGLIGIAF
+11 MRSTGLVGIAF
-25 ILILVLA
+25 ILIMVLA
-32 IVAPIAAVFTDS
+32 IAAPIGAVFTENA
-44 GGGGKVQSY
+44 GGGQVESY

-63 GGQEAISLALFDESG
+63 GGQESISLALFNGSG
-78 LTSDWVE
+78 LTSDRVE
-85 VALLKDGDQV
+85 VALLKDGKQV
-95 LQVSKQISGKGT
+95 LRVASQISGKGT
-107 IDFKVPF
+107 IEFKVPPT
-114 VAEGAYEIRVK
+114 AEGAYELSVK

-131 KAQVTIQRSSLIFL
+131 KAQVTVQRSSLIFL

-152 KPGQTIQMRAITL
+152 KPGQNIEMRVMTL
-165 DSDLK
+165 DPDLK
-170 PVSGG
+170 PVSQAA
-175 VTVEVLD
+175 TVEVLD

-188 FRSETNTDEYGMA
+188 FRSEVTTDEYGMA

-216 KITAKSDKDD
+216 KITAKSANDD
-226 TQIDVR
+226 TELDVS
-232 VEEYVLPKYEVKV
+232 VEEYVLPKYEVKA

-253 VDEPIKGSVS
+253 ASEPIKGSVS

-295 SIDGNT
+295 SIDGQT

-309 YVAGVPAAGGLG
+309 YVAGVPAAGGMG
-321 NVMLDITVKESAT
+321 NVMLDIAVKETAT
-334 GYEESTS
+334 GYEGNTS

-361 FKPGLPFNILIITET
+361 FKPGLPFSFLIVTET
-376 PDNQAVDAKVDVT
+376 PDNEAVDAQVAVT
-389 VTYLNKKLEELSK
+389 VTYLNSKLEEISK
-402 DNRDVDTNGG
+402 DEQNVDTSGG
-412 KALIELNP
+412 KALVELNP
-420 PADSVAMAI
+420 PADSVALAI

-434 TPVSSTQ
+434 TPISSRE

-463 QISQGIP
+463 QISQGTP
-470 QIGELISFKVHST
+470 QIGDLISFRVYST

-494 ARDRVVFTDFTQSD
+494 ARDRVVFSDFTQSD
-508 VISFDTTPL
+508 VISFATTPL
-517 MTPSGKL
+517 MTPSARL

-537 DYIPFDVEAVYPNDV
+537 DYIPFDVEAVYPNDLN
-552 KVEFNQSEA
+552 VEFNQSEA
-561 RPGDEVRI
+561 KPGDEVQI
-569 NIDSQGQSEVGLT
+569 NIQSQGQSEVGLA

-602 DELEKLYMKPQA
+602 DELEKLYMNPQV

-622 EGIDVKGAKDIFDD
+622 NGIDVRGAKDIFDD
-636 AGVVVLSNNNVP
+636 AGVVVLSNNNIP
-648 EGKEYKLDWGPR
+648 EGENYQADWGPNM
-660 VWNGAW
+660 WDGAW
-666 KFMGQ
+666 KFMGAR
-671 GPGGGVVVFAGAEDG
+671 GPVGPVGGVVFLANGE
-686 AVPPMPTPGTGFDTG
+686 AVPAPAPTGTGFSISTAD
-701 VLAEVQRVRQYFPET
+701 LAEVQRVRQYFPET
-716 WLWQNVITGPDG
+716 WLWQSVITDADG
-728 KASVHVVVPDT
+728 KATLDVTVPDT

-744 LRAVALSKENGLG
+744 LRAVALSQENGLG
-757 IAEDQLTAFQP
+757 VAESQLTAFQP
-768 FFLSADLPYSAIRG
+768 FFLSADLPYSVIRG
-782 EEFPVKVAIYNYLDQ
+782 EEFPVKAAVYNYLDQ
-797 PQSVLV
+797 TQSVVV
-803 QIDNADWFDL
+803 QIDSADWFDL
-813 LDESQETVE
+813 LDQSQKTVD
-822 IAPNEVGGVEF
+822 IAPNDVGSVEF
-833 NIKPTNLGVGEL
+833 RIRPTRLGTGEL
-845 KITARSK
+845 KITAQSS

-872 NVQNLVLSAGNNT
+872 DVQNLVLSAGNNT
-885 VVDTSIPAI
+885 VVNTNIPAFV
-894 IVDGSGRAYIAVT
+894 VDGSGRAYIAVT

-977 DGSFSAFGDNDEQG
+977 DGSFSAFGDSDDEG

-1011 IDDSVLSQAEK
+1011 IDDSILSQAEA
-1022 WITDHQNADGSFD
+1022 WIVSHQNADGSFD
-1035 SVGFV
+1035 PFGFV
-1040 AHQDMMGG
+1040 CHQDMMGG

-1059 AIALLEAGDT
+1059 AIALLEAGDQ
-1069 ADSAKAIGYLEGQL
+1069 ADAARAITYLEGQL
-1083 DNIDDAYTMAIT
+1083 GNIDDAYTMAIT
-1095 AYALELARSP
+1095 DYALELAGSP
-1105 LTGQAHDK
+1105 LSGQAHDK

-1128 DVAEVEPQPLNQMDG
+1128 DVSDVEPLNQTG
-1143 GMMPFRPM
+1143 GDIMPFRPM
-1151 EMNRS
+1151 ELNRS

-1166 LALIKNGDAFDA
+1166 LALLKNGDAFDA

-1206 ALIEYCTNARAD
+1206 ALIEYCSNARAD
-1218 VDLTVTINAGG
+1218 VALTVTINAGG
-1229 EVKQLSIKQNNF
+1229 EVKQLSIKQDNY
-1241 DVLQIV
+1241 DVLQTV
-1247 EVSVNQEITIS
+1247 EVPVNQDITIS

-1274 LPQAEKGDEI
+1274 LPQAEQQSDPI

-1289 NYDTTQVEVNDLVK
+1289 GYDTNQVEVNDLVK
-1303 VSVGLEY
+1303 VSVDLEY
-1310 NPPIEMNA
+1310 NPPIEMKA

-1333 VAKSIDKVIAANDNI
+1333 VTESIDQAIAGSDNI
-1348 KRYEIAGRK
+1348 KRYDIAGRK

-1366 PGDKVSFS
+1366 PGDKISFS
-1374 FDVRALYP
+1374 FDVQALYP

-1402 ETLSQGIVVTE
+1402 ETLSQDITVVQ

>member
-1 LRSVP
+1 
-6 QTLSE
+6 
-11 EEVMRSTGLIGIAF
+11 MRSTGLVGIAF
-25 ILILVLA
+25 ILILLLA
-32 IVAPIAAVFTDS
+32 IVAPIAAVFTEKE
-44 GGGGKVQSY
+44 GGGKVESY

-63 GGQEAISLALFDESG
+63 GGQEAVSLALFDRSG
-78 LTSDWVE
+78 LTSDNVE
-85 VALLKDGDQV
+85 LALLKDGNRVVQV
-95 LQVSKQISGKGT
+95 AKEISGKG
-107 IDFKVPF
+107 IINFKVP
-114 VAEGAYEIRVK
+114 VTAEGTYVLSVK

-131 KAQVTIQRSSLIFL
+131 KAQVTIEKSSLIFL

-152 KPGQTIQMRAITL
+152 KPGQTIQMRVMTL
-165 DSDLK
+165 DPDLK
-170 PVSGG
+170 PVSEG

-182 AKGIKI
+182 DKGIKI
-188 FRSETNTDEYGMA
+188 FRNEATTDEYGMA

-216 KITAKSDKDD
+216 KITAKSANDD
-226 TQIDVR
+226 TELDVA
-232 VEEYVLPKYEVKV
+232 VEEYVLPKYEVKA

-253 VDEPIKGSVS
+253 ASEPIKGSVS
-263 AEYSFGKPVKG
+263 AEYSFGKPVQG

-280 KRYVGQW
+280 KKYVGQW

-295 SIDGNT
+295 SIDGQT

-309 YVAGVPAAGGLG
+309 YVAGVPAAGGMG
-321 NVMLDITVKESAT
+321 NVMLDITVKETST
-334 GYEESTS
+334 GYEGNTS

-347 STPLNIQIIPESSV
+347 STPLNIQIIPEGSV
-361 FKPGLPFNILIITET
+361 FKPDLPFNILIITET

-389 VTYLNKKLEELSK
+389 VTYLNKNLEQISK
-402 DNRDVDTNGG
+402 DEKNVDTSGG
-412 KALIELNP
+412 KALIEVNP
-420 PADSVAMAI
+420 PADSVALAI

-434 TPVSSTQ
+434 TPISSRQ
-441 PAQASKMVEAG
+441 PAEASKVVEAG

-463 QISQGIP
+463 QISQGTP
-470 QIGELISFKVHST
+470 KIGEEIRFKVYST

-494 ARDRVVFTDFTQSD
+494 ARDRVVFTDFTQSN
-508 VISFDTTPL
+508 IIAFDATPL
-517 MTPSGKL
+517 MTPSAKL

-537 DYIPFDVEAVYPNDV
+537 DYLPFDVEAVYPNDV
-552 KVEFNQSEA
+552 KVKFSQSEA
-561 RPGDEVRI
+561 KPGDEVRI
-569 NIDSQGQSEVGLT
+569 NINSQGQSEVGLT

-590 LAGNRLNLQQVF
+590 LAENRLNLQQVF
-602 DELEKLYMKPQA
+602 DELEKLYMQPQA
-614 ELHEVSIY
+614 ELHEVSFY
-622 EGIDVKGAKDIFDD
+622 EGINVRGAQDIFND

-648 EGKEYKLDWGPR
+648 QGEKYQPQWGTR

-666 KFMGQ
+666 KFMGG
-671 GPGGGVVVFAGAEDG
+671 GPGGGGILVFAQAEDG
-686 AVPPMPTPGTGFDTG
+686 VVPPMPTPGTGFDAG
-701 VLAEVQRVRQYFPET
+701 ALAEVQRVRQYFPET

-728 KASVHVVVPDT
+728 KASVQVTVPDT

-757 IAEDQLTAFQP
+757 VAESQLTAFQP

-797 PQSVLV
+797 TQSVLV

-813 LDESQETVE
+813 LDESQQTVD

-833 NIKPTNLGVGEL
+833 QIKPTKLGVGEL
-845 KITARSK
+845 KITARSN
-852 QAADAVI
+852 QAADAVV
-859 KTLIVEPEGVARE
+859 KKLIVEPEGVARE
-872 NVQNLVLSAGNNT
+872 DVQNLVLSAGNNT
-885 VVDTSIPAI
+885 VVNTDIPPFV
-894 IVDGSGRAYIAVT
+894 VDGSGRAYISVT
-907 SSYLTQTIDG
+907 SSYLTQTING

-1006 KDLIY
+1006 KGLIY
-1011 IDDSVLSQAEK
+1011 IDDSVLSQAER
-1022 WITDHQNADGSFD
+1022 WITNHQNADGSFD
-1035 SVGFV
+1035 PFGFV
-1040 AHQDMMGG
+1040 CHQDMMGG

-1059 AIALLEAGDT
+1059 AIALLEAGDN
-1069 ADSAKAIGYLEGQL
+1069 ADAAKAITYLEGQL

-1095 AYALELARSP
+1095 AYALELGGSALS
-1105 LTGQAHDK
+1105 GQAHDK

-1128 DVAEVEPQPLNQMDG
+1128 NVEEFEPMDQMEGVA
-1143 GMMPFRPM
+1143 MPFRPM
-1151 EMNRS
+1151 EFNRS

-1166 LALIKNGDAFDA
+1166 MALIKHGDAFDA

-1229 EVKQLSIKQNNF
+1229 QIKQLRIKQDNF
-1241 DVLQIV
+1241 DVLQKV
-1247 EVSVNQEITIS
+1247 EVAVNQDITIG

-1274 LPQAEKGDEI
+1274 LPQAEQQGDQI

-1289 NYDTTQVEVNDLVK
+1289 NYDTTRVEVNDLVK
-1303 VSVGLEY
+1303 VSVDLTY
-1310 NPPIEMNA
+1310 NPPIEMKA

-1333 VAKSIDKVIAANDNI
+1333 VTESIDKVIAGNGNI
-1348 KRYEIAGRK
+1348 KRYDIAGRK

-1402 ETLSQGIVVTE
+1402 ETLSQNITVTE

>member
-1 LRSVP
+1 LKSVP

-11 EEVMRSTGLIGIAF
+11 EEVMRSTGSIGIAF

-32 IVAPIAAVFTDS
+32 IVAPIAAVFTENE
-44 GGGGKVQSY
+44 GGKVESY

-78 LTSDWVE
+78 LTSDRVE

-125 GSGFED
+125 GSAFED
-131 KAQVTIQRSSLIFL
+131 KAQVTIEKTSLIFL

-182 AKGIKI
+182 DKGIKI
-188 FRSETNTDEYGMA
+188 FRSETTTDEYGMA

-216 KITAKSDKDD
+216 KITAKSEKDD

-253 VDEPIKGSVS
+253 VNEPIKGSVS
-263 AEYSFGKPVKG
+263 AEYSFGKSVKG

-295 SIDGNT
+295 SIDGQT
-301 DFELPAVG
+301 DFDLPAVG

-321 NVMLDITVKESAT
+321 NVMLDITVKETAT
-334 GYEESTS
+334 GYAESTS

-376 PDNQAVDAKVDVT
+376 PDNEAVDSKVDVT
-389 VTYLNKKLEELSK
+389 VTYLNKKLEEISK
-402 DNRDVDTNGG
+402 DEREVDTSGG
-412 KALIELNP
+412 KALIEVNP
-420 PADSVAMAI
+420 PADSVALAI

-434 TPVSSTQ
+434 TPDSSTQ

-463 QISQGIP
+463 QISQGTP
-470 QIGELISFKVHST
+470 KIGEEIKFKVHST

-508 VISFDTTPL
+508 TISLDTTPL
-517 MTPSGKL
+517 MTPSAKL

-561 RPGDEVRI
+561 RPGDGVRI

-590 LAGNRLNLQQVF
+590 LAENRLNLQQVF

-622 EGIDVKGAKDIFDD
+622 EGIDVQGAKDIFDN

-648 EGKEYKLDWGPR
+648 EGKEYKLEWGER

-671 GPGGGVVVFAGAEDG
+671 GPGGGVVVFAEAGRDG
-686 AVPPMPTPGTGFDTG
+686 FLPPLAAANTGFDAG
-701 VLAEVQRVRQYFPET
+701 ALAEVQRVRQYFPET
-716 WLWQNVITGPDG
+716 WLWQNVITDSDG
-728 KASVHVVVPDT
+728 KASVQVVVPDT

-744 LRAVALSKENGLG
+744 LRAVALSKDNGLG
-757 IAEDQLTAFQP
+757 VAEDQLTAFQP

-813 LDESQETVE
+813 LDESQKTVE

-833 NIKPTNLGVGEL
+833 NIKPTQLGVGEL
-845 KITARSK
+845 KITARSN

-872 NVQNLVLSAGNNT
+872 NVQNLVLSAGNST
-885 VVDTSIPAI
+885 VVNTNIPAFV
-894 IVDGSGRAYIAVT
+894 VDGSGRAYIAVT

-1011 IDDSVLSQAEK
+1011 IDDSVLAQAEK

-1040 AHQDMMGG
+1040 AHQDLMGG

-1059 AIALLEAGDT
+1059 AIALLEAGDE
-1069 ADSAKAIGYLEGQL
+1069 ADAAKAIGYLEGEL
-1083 DNIDDAYTMAIT
+1083 DNIDNAYTMAIT
-1095 AYALELARSP
+1095 AYALELAGSP

-1128 DVAEVEPQPLNQMDG
+1128 DVSKVEPLDQKDG
-1143 GMMPFRPM
+1143 DIMPFRPM

-1241 DVLQIV
+1241 DVLQMM
-1247 EVSVNQEITIS
+1247 EVPVNGEVTIS
-1258 TEGRGDAIAQV
+1258 TAGRGDAIAQV

-1274 LPQAEKGDEI
+1274 LPEAEKGDEI

-1289 NYDTTQVEVNDLVK
+1289 NYDTTRVEVNDLVK
-1303 VSVGLEY
+1303 VSVDLEY
-1310 NPPIEMNA
+1310 NPPIEMKA

-1333 VAKSIDKVIAANDNI
+1333 VAESIDKVIAGNDNI

>member
-1 LRSVP
+1 
-6 QTLSE
+6 
-11 EEVMRSTGLIGIAF
+11 MRSTGLIGIAF

-32 IVAPIAAVFTDS
+32 IVAPIAAVFTENE
-44 GGGGKVQSY
+44 GGGKVESY

-63 GGQEAISLALFDESG
+63 GGQEAISLALFSESG
-78 LTSDWVE
+78 LTSDRVE
-85 VALLKDGDQV
+85 VALLKDGNQV
-95 LQVSKQISGKGT
+95 LRVAKQISGKGT
-107 IDFKVPF
+107 IDFKVPLA
-114 VAEGAYEIRVK
+114 AEGAYELRVK
-125 GSGFED
+125 GSDFED
-131 KAQVTIQRSSLIFL
+131 KAQVMIEKSSLIFL

-170 PVSGG
+170 PVSQG

-188 FRSETNTDEYGMA
+188 FRSETTTDEYGMA

-216 KITAKSDKDD
+216 KITAKSEQDD

-232 VEEYVLPKYEVKV
+232 VEEYVLPKYEVKA

-253 VDEPIKGSVS
+253 VNEPIKGSVS
-263 AEYSFGKPVKG
+263 AEYSFGKAVKG

-321 NVMLDITVKESAT
+321 NVMLDITVKETAT

-376 PDNQAVDAKVDVT
+376 PDNQAVDAKVAVT
-389 VTYLNKKLEELSK
+389 ITYLNKKLEEISK
-402 DNRDVDTNGG
+402 DKRNVDTSGG
-412 KALIELNP
+412 KALIEVNP
-420 PADSVAMAI
+420 PADSVALAI

-463 QISQGIP
+463 QISEGIP
-470 QIGELISFKVHST
+470 QIGEQIRFKVHST

-508 VISFDTTPL
+508 VISLDTTPL
-517 MTPSGKL
+517 MTPSAKL

-671 GPGGGVVVFAGAEDG
+671 GPGGGVVVFANGEG
-686 AVPPMPTPGTGFDTG
+686 GVVPPMPTPGTGFDTG

-716 WLWQNVITGPDG
+716 WLWQDVITGADG
-728 KASVHVVVPDT
+728 KASVQVVVPDT

-744 LRAVALSKENGLG
+744 LRAVALSKDNGLG

-782 EEFPVKVAIYNYLDQ
+782 EEFPVSVAIYNYLDQ
-797 PQSVLV
+797 PQTVLV

-833 NIKPTNLGVGEL
+833 NIKPTHLGVGEL
-845 KITARSK
+845 KITARSN

-872 NVQNLVLSAGNNT
+872 NVQNLVLSAGNST
-885 VVDTSIPAI
+885 VVDTFIPAI

-917 LDALIQMPFGCGEQN
+917 LDSLIQMPFGCGEQN

-977 DGSFSAFGDNDEQG
+977 DGSFSAFGDSDEQG

-1006 KDLIY
+1006 QDLIY
-1011 IDDSVLSQAEK
+1011 IDDNVLSQAEK
-1022 WITDHQNADGSFD
+1022 WITDHQNTDGSFD

-1040 AHQDMMGG
+1040 AHQDLMGG

-1059 AIALLEAGDT
+1059 AIALLEAGDE
-1069 ADSAKAIGYLEGQL
+1069 ADAAQAISYLEGEL
-1083 DNIDDAYTMAIT
+1083 DNIDNSYTMAIT
-1095 AYALELARSP
+1095 AYALELAGSP
-1105 LTGQAHDK
+1105 LSGQAHDK

-1128 DVAEVEPQPLNQMDG
+1128 DVGKVEPQPLNQMDG
-1143 GMMPFRPM
+1143 GRMPFRPM
-1151 EMNRS
+1151 EFNRS

-1229 EVKQLSIKQNNF
+1229 EVKQLRIKQDNF

-1269 VERYN
+1269 VERFN
-1274 LPQAEKGDEI
+1274 LPQAEQGDEI

-1333 VAKSIDKVIAANDNI
+1333 VAESIDKVIAGNDNI

-1402 ETLSQGIVVTE
+1402 ETLSQGIIVTE

>member
-1 LRSVP
+1 
-6 QTLSE
+6 
-11 EEVMRSTGLIGIAF
+11 MRSTGLVGIAF
-25 ILILVLA
+25 ILVLVLA
-32 IVAPIAAVFTDS
+32 IVAPIAAVFTENS
-44 GGGGKVQSY
+44 GGGKVESY
-53 MAVVPKVLHA
+53 MAVVPKILHS
-63 GGQEAISLALFDESG
+63 GGQEAVSLALFGNSG
-78 LTSDWVE
+78 LTSDNVE
-85 VALLKDGDQV
+85 LALLKDGNQV
-95 LQVSKQISGKGT
+95 LQVAQQISGKG
-107 IDFKVPF
+107 IINFKVPST
-114 VAEGAYEIRVK
+114 AEGAYVLSVK

-131 KAQVTIQRSSLIFL
+131 KAQVTIEKSSLIFL

-152 KPGQTIQMRAITL
+152 KPGQTIQMRAMTL
-165 DSDLK
+165 DPDLK
-170 PVSGG
+170 PVSEA

-188 FRSETNTDEYGMA
+188 FRSEATTDEYGMA

-216 KITAKSDKDD
+216 KITAKSADDD
-226 TQIDVR
+226 TEIDVT
-232 VEEYVLPKYEVKV
+232 VAEYVLPKYEVKA

-253 VDEPIKGSVS
+253 ANEPIKGSVS
-263 AEYSFGKPVKG
+263 AEYSFGKPVQG
-274 ELVITA
+274 DLVITA

-295 SIDGNT
+295 SIDGQT

-309 YVAGVPAAGGLG
+309 YVAGVPAAGGMG
-321 NVMLDITVKESAT
+321 NVMLDVTVKETST
-334 GYEESTS
+334 GYEGNTS

-347 STPLNIQIIPESSV
+347 STPLNIQIIPEGSV

-389 VTYLNKKLEELSK
+389 VTYLNKNLEQIGK
-402 DNRDVDTNGG
+402 DEKNVDTSGG
-412 KALIELNP
+412 KALIEVNP

-434 TPVSSTQ
+434 TPISSRQ
-441 PAQASKMVEAG
+441 PAQASKVVEAG

-463 QISQGIP
+463 QISQGTP
-470 QIGELISFKVHST
+470 KIGDQISFKVYST
-483 KEAANFYYEVV
+483 KEASNFYYEVV
-494 ARDRVVFTDFTQSD
+494 ARDRVVFTDFTQSN
-508 VISFDTTPL
+508 IIAFDTTPL
-517 MTPSGKL
+517 MTPSAKL

-537 DYIPFDVEAVYPNDV
+537 DYLPFDVEAVYPNDV
-552 KVEFNQSEA
+552 NVEFNQSEA
-561 RPGDEVRI
+561 KPGDEVRI
-569 NIDSQGQSEVGLT
+569 NIQSQGQSEVGLT

-590 LAGNRLNLQQVF
+590 LAENRLNLQQVF
-602 DELEKLYMKPQA
+602 DELEKLYMQPQA
-614 ELHEVSIY
+614 ELHEVSFY
-622 EGIDVKGAKDIFDD
+622 EGINVQGAKDIFND
-636 AGVVVLSNNNVP
+636 AGVVVLSNNRVP
-648 EGKEYKLDWGPR
+648 EGEKYQPQWGTR

-666 KFMGQ
+666 KFMGG
-671 GPGGGVVVFAGAEDG
+671 GPGGGGILVFAQGEDG
-686 AVPPMPTPGTGFDTG
+686 IVPPMATPGTGFDTG
-701 VLAEVQRVRQYFPET
+701 ALAEVQRVRQYFPET

-728 KASVHVVVPDT
+728 KASVQVQVPDT

-744 LRAVALSKENGLG
+744 LRAVALSKESGLG
-757 IAEDQLTAFQP
+757 VAESQLTAFQP

-782 EEFPVKVAIYNYLDQ
+782 EKFPVKVAIYNYLDQ

-813 LDESQETVE
+813 LDESQQTVD

-833 NIKPTNLGVGEL
+833 QIKPTKLGVGEL
-845 KITARSK
+845 KITARSN
-852 QAADAVI
+852 QAADAVV

-872 NVQNLVLSAGNNT
+872 DVQNLVLSAGNST
-885 VVDTSIPAI
+885 VVNTGIPAFV
-894 IVDGSGRAYIAVT
+894 VDGSGRAYIAVT
-907 SSYLTQTIDG
+907 SSYLTQTING

-1006 KDLIY
+1006 KGLIY

-1035 SVGFV
+1035 PFGFV
-1040 AHQDMMGG
+1040 CHQDMMGG

-1059 AIALLEAGDT
+1059 AIALSEAGDK
-1069 ADSAKAIGYLEGQL
+1069 ADAAKAITYLEGQL
-1083 DNIDDAYTMAIT
+1083 DDIDDAYTMAIT
-1095 AYALELARSP
+1095 AYALELGGSALSS
-1105 LTGQAHDK
+1105 QAHDK

-1128 DVAEVEPQPLNQMDG
+1128 NMTEIEPLNQMDG
-1143 GMMPFRPM
+1143 GIMPFRPM
-1151 EMNRS
+1151 ELNRS

-1166 LALIKNGDAFDA
+1166 MALIKHGDAFDA

-1229 EVKQLSIKQNNF
+1229 QIKQLRIKQNNF
-1241 DVLQIV
+1241 DVLQTV
-1247 EVSVNQEITIS
+1247 EVAVNQDITIS

-1274 LPQAEKGDEI
+1274 LPQAEQQGDQI

-1289 NYDTTQVEVNDLVK
+1289 NYDTTRVEVNDLVK
-1303 VSVGLEY
+1303 VSVDLTY
-1310 NPPIEMNA
+1310 NPPIEMKA

-1333 VAKSIDKVIAANDNI
+1333 VTESIDKVIASNDNI
-1348 KRYEIAGRK
+1348 KRYDVAGRK

-1402 ETLSQGIVVTE
+1402 ETLSQGITVTE

>member
-1 LRSVP
+1 
-6 QTLSE
+6 
-11 EEVMRSTGLIGIAF
+11 MRSTGLIGIAF

-32 IVAPIAAVFTDS
+32 IVAPIAAVFTENK
-44 GGGGKVQSY
+44 GGQVESY

-78 LTSDWVE
+78 LTSDRVE
-85 VALLKDGDQV
+85 VALLKNGDQV

-107 IDFKVPF
+107 IDFKVPL

-131 KAQVTIQRSSLIFL
+131 KAQVTIEKSSLIFL

-152 KPGQTIQMRAITL
+152 KPGQTIQMRAMTL
-165 DSDLK
+165 DPDLK
-170 PVSGG
+170 PVSEA

-182 AKGIKI
+182 NKGIKI
-188 FRSETNTDEYGMA
+188 FRSETTTDEYGMA

-216 KITAKSDKDD
+216 KITAKSANDD
-226 TQIDVR
+226 TEIDVR
-232 VEEYVLPKYEVKV
+232 VEEYVLPKYEVKA

-263 AEYSFGKPVKG
+263 AEYSFGKSVKG

-341 ELLTVS
+341 ELLAVS

-376 PDNQAVDAKVDVT
+376 PDNEAVDSKVDVT
-389 VTYLNKKLEELSK
+389 VTYLNKKLEEISK
-402 DNRDVDTNGG
+402 DERDVDTSGG
-412 KALIELNP
+412 KALIEVNP
-420 PADSVAMAI
+420 PADSVALAI

-434 TPVSSTQ
+434 TPISSRQ

-463 QISQGIP
+463 QISQGTP

-517 MTPSGKL
+517 MTPSAKL

-561 RPGDEVRI
+561 RPGDGVQI

-590 LAGNRLNLQQVF
+590 LAENRLNLQQVF

-622 EGIDVKGAKDIFDD
+622 EGINVQGAQDIFDD

-648 EGKEYKLDWGPR
+648 EGKKYQLEWGPR
-660 VWNGAW
+660 MWNDAW
-666 KFMGQ
+666 KFMGG
-671 GPGGGVVVFAGAEDG
+671 GPQGGGVIVLAPAGEHADKGVV
-686 AVPPMPTPGTGFDTG
+686 VPAPSGTGFSTEG
-701 VLAEVQRVRQYFPET
+701 LPVAQLAEVQRIRQYFPET
-716 WLWQNVITGPDG
+716 WLWQNVITDANG
-728 KASVHVVVPDT
+728 KATLKVTVPDT

-744 LRAVALSKENGLG
+744 LRAVALSKDNGLG
-757 IAEDQLTAFQP
+757 VAEDQLTAFQP

-782 EEFPVKVAIYNYLDQ
+782 EEFPVSVAIYNYLDQ

-813 LDESQETVE
+813 LDESQKTVE

-833 NIKPTNLGVGEL
+833 NIKPTQLGVGEL
-845 KITARSK
+845 KITARSN

-977 DGSFSAFGDNDEQG
+977 DGSFSAFGDSDEQG

-1006 KDLIY
+1006 QGLIY

-1035 SVGFV
+1035 PFGFV
-1040 AHQDMMGG
+1040 CHQDMMGG

-1059 AIALLEAGDT
+1059 AIALLEAGDK
-1069 ADSAKAIGYLEGQL
+1069 ADAAKAVTYLEGQL

-1095 AYALELARSP
+1095 AYAFELAGSP

-1128 DVAEVEPQPLNQMDG
+1128 DVAEVEPLNQKDG

-1166 LALIKNGDAFDA
+1166 LALLKNGDAFDA

-1241 DVLQIV
+1241 DVLQMV
-1247 EVSVNQEITIS
+1247 EVPVNGEVTIS

-1303 VSVGLEY
+1303 VSVDLEY
-1310 NPPIEMNA
+1310 NPPIEMKA

-1333 VAKSIDKVIAANDNI
+1333 VAESIDKVIAGNDNI

>member
-1 LRSVP
+1 
-6 QTLSE
+6 
-11 EEVMRSTGLIGIAF
+11 MKSTGLIGVTF

-32 IVAPIAAVFTDS
+32 IVAPIAAVFTENK
-44 GGGGKVQSY
+44 GGQVESY

-78 LTSDWVE
+78 LTSDRVE

-95 LQVSKQISGKGT
+95 LQVSKQINGKGT

-131 KAQVTIQRSSLIFL
+131 KAEVTIEKSSLIFL

-152 KPGQTIQMRAITL
+152 KPGQTIQMRAFTL

-170 PVSGG
+170 PVSEG

-188 FRSETNTDEYGMA
+188 FRSETITDEYGMA

-216 KITAKSDKDD
+216 KITAKSDNDD
-226 TQIDVR
+226 THIDVR

-263 AEYSFGKPVKG
+263 AEYSFGKSVKG

-295 SIDGNT
+295 SIDGQT

-347 STPLNIQIIPESSV
+347 STPLNIQIIPESSI

-376 PDNQAVDAKVDVT
+376 PDNEAVDAKVDVT
-389 VTYLNKKLEELSK
+389 VTYLNKKLEEISK
-402 DNRDVDTNGG
+402 DERDVDTSGG
-412 KALIELNP
+412 KTLIEVNP
-420 PADSVAMAI
+420 PADSVALAI

-434 TPVSSTQ
+434 TPDSSTQ

-463 QISQGIP
+463 QMSQGTP
-470 QIGELISFKVHST
+470 QIGEPISFKVHST

-494 ARDRVVFTDFTQSD
+494 ARDRVVFTDFTQSNI
-508 VISFDTTPL
+508 VAFDTTPL
-517 MTPSGKL
+517 MTPSAKL

-537 DYIPFDVEAVYPNDV
+537 DYLPFDVEAVYPNDV
-552 KVEFNQSEA
+552 TVEFNQNEA
-561 RPGDEVRI
+561 EPGDEVQI
-569 NIDSQGQSEVGLT
+569 NIDSQGQSEVGVT
-582 AVDKSVFI
+582 AVDKSVYI
-590 LAGNRLNLQQVF
+590 LAENRLNLQQVF
-602 DELEKLYMKPQA
+602 DELENLYMQPQA
-614 ELHEVSIY
+614 ELHEFSIY
-622 EGIDVKGAKDIFDD
+622 EGINVQGAQDIFDD

-648 EGKEYKLDWGPR
+648 EGKEYKLEWGR
-660 VWNGAW
+660 DVWGGAW
-666 KFMGQ
+666 KFMG
-671 GPGGGVVVFAGAEDG
+671 GGNLEFADGVVLAPSGAEG
-686 AVPPMPTPGTGFDTG
+686 GFPPPVPTPGAQ
-701 VLAEVQRVRQYFPET
+701 LAEVQRVRQYFPET
-716 WLWQNVITGPDG
+716 WLWQNVITDADG
-728 KASVHVVVPDT
+728 KATLDVTVPDT

-744 LRAVALSKENGLG
+744 LRAVALSKDNGLG
-757 IAEDQLTAFQP
+757 VAEDQLTAFQP

-782 EEFPVKVAIYNYLDQ
+782 EMFPVKVAIYNYLDQ

-813 LDESQETVE
+813 LDESQKTVD

-833 NIKPTNLGVGEL
+833 NIKPTQLGVGEL
-845 KITARSK
+845 KITARSN

-885 VVDTSIPAI
+885 VVNTSIPVFV
-894 IVDGSGRAYIAVT
+894 VDGSGRAYIAVT

-977 DGSFSAFGDNDEQG
+977 DGSFSAFGDSDEEG

-1006 KDLIY
+1006 QGLIY

-1035 SVGFV
+1035 PFGFV
-1040 AHQDMMGG
+1040 CHQDMMGG

-1059 AIALLEAGDT
+1059 AIALLEAGDN
-1069 ADSAKAIGYLEGQL
+1069 ADAAKAITYLEGQL

-1095 AYALELARSP
+1095 AYALELAGSP
-1105 LTGQAHDK
+1105 LSGQAHDK

-1118 QEDENGLHWG
+1118 QENENGLHWG
-1128 DVAEVEPQPLNQMDG
+1128 DVAEVEPLNQGDG
-1143 GMMPFRPM
+1143 DIMPFRPM

-1206 ALIEYCTNARAD
+1206 ALIEYCTDARAD
-1218 VDLTVTINAGG
+1218 VDLIVTINAGG
-1229 EVKQLSIKQNNF
+1229 EVKQLRIKQDNF
-1241 DVLQIV
+1241 DVLQMV
-1247 EVSVNQEITIS
+1247 EVPVNGEVTIS

-1274 LPQAEKGDEI
+1274 LPEAEKGEEI

-1303 VSVGLEY
+1303 VSVDLEY
-1310 NPPIEMNA
+1310 NPPIEMKA

-1333 VAKSIDKVIAANDNI
+1333 VTESIDKVIAGNDNI

-1402 ETLSQGIVVTE
+1402 ETLSEGIVVTE